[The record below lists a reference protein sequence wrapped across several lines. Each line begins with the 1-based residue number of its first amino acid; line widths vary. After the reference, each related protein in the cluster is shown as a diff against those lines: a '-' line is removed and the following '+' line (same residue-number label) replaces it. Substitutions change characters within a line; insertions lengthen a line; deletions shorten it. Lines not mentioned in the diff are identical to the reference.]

1 MGQNQRDAGYEINID
16 VGGTFTDFFLEDPAG
31 GVQLTKTPTTHYDL
45 SVGFMRGIRDLANSC
60 GLGRDDLLGQTRAV
74 RYCTTVGTNA
84 LIERTGPKLGMITT
98 AGFEDTIFL
107 GRARSWA
114 DGVAVTENR
123 DLARINKPAPLIS
136 RDMVVGVRERVDSSG
151 QVVCPLTEEE
161 VLERLQ
167 VLVDRGAMGFVVCLL
182 WSFVNPVHERLIKTL
197 IEDEYPEDYL
207 GSMPVTLS
215 CQVSP
220 KQGEYTRFVT
230 TMVNA
235 YIHGVMAEELNS
247 LIHDL
252 RSAGY
257 TRPLQLV
264 QNTGGMKKVSRTRA
278 VLTHNAGPV
287 AGLHGAATLGGQ
299 YGRENVIFTDM
310 GGTSFD
316 IGVITD
322 GRLKTYDFIQV
333 IDRWRTNVAAI
344 EVKSIG
350 AGGGSIAW
358 LNPLM
363 DNFLNVGPV
372 SAGSMPGP
380 ACYDQGGQEP
390 TVTDAD
396 LVLGYLDPDNY
407 LGGEML
413 LATELAEEVIREKIA
428 DPLGLDLAEA
438 ASRIRALVDA
448 NMGQEAFNE
457 VALKGHDPRDF
468 VLFACGGAGPTH
480 ACGFASYL
488 GVPRVLVPYNSP
500 VFGAY
505 GASTVKVQQVWD
517 HSATLKLFRF
527 KDQAY
532 SEDLE
537 GFNRVV
543 EGLRDLAVRDLRLEG
558 YSEDGIQFQLEL
570 DMRYG
575 MQYNLTKVISPHLTV
590 KSADQFKDICDR
602 FTEDYSSVYSPEATY
617 PQGGINV
624 ECFYLTARV
633 EQESPRW
640 EPAELSG
647 PEPPAEAA
655 LPPRRA
661 YWRTLG
667 GFNQTPVYDFHLL
680 RPGNVIVGPG
690 LVDARHTT
698 FVIEPDWRFSV
709 DQFSNGVLEPVR
721 PARPS

>member
-1 MGQNQRDAGYEINID
+1 MGQERKDLGFEINID
-16 VGGTFTDFFLEDPAG
+16 VGGTFTDFFLRDKAKEAH
-31 GVQLTKTPTTHYDL
+31 LTKTPTTHYDL
-45 SVGFMRGIRDLANSC
+45 SVGFMRGIKDLAKRC
-60 GLGRDDLLGQTRAV
+60 GLGQQQLLEQTKAV

-84 LIERTGPKLGMITT
+84 LIERTGPKLGLITT

-114 DGVAVTENR
+114 DGVSVTENK
-123 DLARINKPAPLIS
+123 DLARINKAVPLIP
-136 RDMVVGVRERVDSSG
+136 RDMVVGVRERVDSAG
-151 QVVCPLTEEE
+151 QIVSPLQADE
-161 VLERLQ
+161 VLEKLQ
-167 VLVDRGAMGFVVCLL
+167 MLVDRGAMGFVVCLL
-182 WSFVNPVHERLIKTL
+182 WSFANPVHEQMVKSI
-197 IEDEYPEDYL
+197 IEEEYPEDYL

-215 CQVSP
+215 CEVSP
-220 KQGEYTRFVT
+220 KQGEYTRFIT
-230 TMVNA
+230 TVVNA

-257 TRPLQLV
+257 KRPLQLV

-287 AGLHGAATLGGQ
+287 AGLHGAATLGEVYDQ
-299 YGRENVIFTDM
+299 KNMVFTDM

-333 IDRWRTNVAAI
+333 IDRWRTNIAAI

-358 LNPLM
+358 LNQLM
-363 DNFLNVGPV
+363 DNALNVGPL

-380 ACYDQGGQEP
+380 ACYDQGGEEP

-413 LATELAEEVIREKIA
+413 LDPDLSEEAIRSKIA
-428 DPLGLDLAEA
+428 DPLGLEVHEA
-438 ASRIRALVDA
+438 AARIRALVDA

-457 VALKGHDPRDF
+457 VALKGHDPRNF
-468 VLFACGGAGPTH
+468 ILFACGGAGPTH
-480 ACGFASYL
+480 ACGFAPYL
-488 GVPRVLVPYNSP
+488 GVQKVLAPYYSP
-500 VFGAY
+500 VSGAF

-517 HSATLKLFRF
+517 HSATLKLFRY

-532 SEDLE
+532 SQDFDA
-537 GFNRVV
+537 FNRVV
-543 EGLRDLAVRDLRLEG
+543 EELKDLALRDLRLEG
-558 YSEDGIQFQLEL
+558 YSEDRISFRLEL
-570 DMRYG
+570 DMRFG
-575 MQYNLTKVISPHLTV
+575 MQYNLTKVISPHLV
-590 KSADQFKDICDR
+590 VENEDHFKDICDR
-602 FTEDYSSVYSPEATY
+602 FNQEYSEVYSPEATF

-624 ECFYLTARV
+624 ECFYLTAMV
-633 EQESPRW
+633 EEAPAPW
-640 EPAELSG
+640 DPAELVG
-647 PEPPAEAA
+647 PEPPKDAA
-655 LPPRRA
+655 LDPRKA
-661 YWRTLG
+661 YWRALG
-667 GFNQTPVYDFHLL
+667 GFKQTPVYDFHQLK
-680 RPGNVIVGPG
+680 PGNVILGPA

-698 FVIEPDWRFSV
+698 FVIEPSWRFTL
-709 DQFSNGVLEPVR
+709 DQFFNVVLEP
-721 PARPS
+721 A

>member
-1 MGQNQRDAGYEINID
+1 MASKQPQAGYEINID
-16 VGGTFTDFFLEDPAG
+16 VGGTFTDFFLKDPERE
-31 GVQLTKTPTTHYDL
+31 VRLSKTPTTHYDL
-45 SVGFMRGIRDLANSC
+45 SVGFMRGIKDLAKEC
-60 GLGRDDLLGQTRAV
+60 GLGQNQLLSQTRAV

-84 LIERTGPKLGMITT
+84 LIERSGPKLGLITT

-114 DGVAVTENR
+114 DGVTVTENK
-123 DLARINKPAPLIS
+123 DLARINKAEPLIP
-136 RDMVVGVRERVDSSG
+136 RDMVVGLRERVDSAG
-151 QVVCPLTEEE
+151 NVVCPLQAEE
-161 VLERLQ
+161 VLEKLQ
-167 VLVDRGAMGFVVCLL
+167 LLVDRGAMGFVVCLL
-182 WSFVNPVHERLIKTL
+182 WSFANPVHEQAIKQI
-197 IEDEYPEDYL
+197 IEEEYPEDYL

-230 TMVNA
+230 TVVNA

-252 RSAGY
+252 RSSGY

-287 AGLHGAATLGGQ
+287 AGLHGAAIL
-299 YGRENVIFTDM
+299 GREYGQQDIVFTDM

-333 IDRWRTNVAAI
+333 IDRWRTNIAAI

-358 LNPLM
+358 LNELM
-363 DNFLNVGPV
+363 DNALQLGPL

-380 ACYDQGGQEP
+380 ACYDQGGEEP

-413 LATELAEEVIREKIA
+413 LAPELSEEVIRKKIA
-428 DPLGLDLAEA
+428 DPLGLETAEA
-438 ASRIRALVDA
+438 AARIRALVDA

-468 VLFACGGAGPTH
+468 MLFTCGGAGPAH
-480 ACGFASYL
+480 ACGFAPYL
-488 GVPRVLVPYNSP
+488 GVSKVLAPYYSP
-500 VFGAY
+500 VSGAY
-505 GASTVKVQQVWD
+505 GASTVKVRQVWD
-517 HSATLKLFRF
+517 HSATQKLFRY
-527 KDQAY
+527 KDQSY
-532 SEDLE
+532 SSDLE
-537 GFNRVV
+537 SFNRVV
-543 EGLRDLAVRDLRLEG
+543 AELKDLAVRDLRLEG
-558 YSEDGIQFQLEL
+558 YSEDSINFRLEL

-575 MQYNLTKVISPHLTV
+575 MQYNLTKVISPHLILENP
-590 KSADQFKDICDR
+590 DHIKDICDA
-602 FTEDYSSVYSPEATY
+602 FTQEYSRVYSPEATFL
-617 PQGGINV
+617 QGGINV
-624 ECFYLTARV
+624 ECFYLTATV
-633 EQESPRW
+633 EQAPPSW
-640 EPAELSG
+640 NPAELAG
-647 PEPPAEAA
+647 PAPPAEAA
-655 LPPRRA
+655 REPRRA
-661 YWRTLG
+661 YWRSQG
-667 GFNQTPVYDFHLL
+667 GFSQTAVYDFHHLL
-680 RPGNVIVGPG
+680 PGNQISGPA

-698 FVIEPDWRFSV
+698 FVIEPSWRFTL
-709 DQFSNGVLEPVR
+709 DQFFNGVLEPV
-721 PARPS
+721 